1 MTALPTRRQ
10 EAWRY
15 ADLKTL
21 AMLWPARNQRHRTL
35 AGASVMLDERIIGGG
50 WRDERVA
57 IDIGADGQL
66 DGVIEQAMDTDG
78 VATQIYAITL
88 GAGATADLT
97 IINSGG
103 RYGRLALD
111 ISLHEGA
118 ALTLGGAIV
127 GDGDQ
132 TLEIITHVRHLGP
145 NATSRQ
151 TVRAVLG
158 GRAVGS
164 YLGQVAVAR
173 EAQKT
178 DAEQSFKA
186 LLLAR
191 GATANAKPE
200 LEIFADDVK
209 CAHGASVGELD
220 KAALFYLVSRGIPPR
235 EAQALLA
242 QAFVDDAITALPEG
256 AARAALL
263 ARLAALVEAY

>member
-21 AMLWPARNQRHRTL
+21 EGLWPDRALVAREL
-35 AGASVMLDERIIGGG
+35 SGAAINLDERIDGSG
-50 WRDERVA
+50 WRDEEVTVRVA
-57 IDIGADGQL
+57 AGGRL
-66 DGVIEQAMDTDG
+66 TGLIEQAMDEEG
-78 VATQIYAITL
+78 VATQLYRITL
-88 GAGATADLT
+88 DEGAEADLT
-97 IINSGG
+97 LLNHGG

-111 ISLHEGA
+111 ISLHQGA
-118 ALTLGGAIV
+118 RLTLGGAIV
-127 GDGDQ
+127 GGGEQ
-132 TLEIITHVRHLGP
+132 TLEIVTHVRHLGP
-145 NATSRQ
+145 DAVSEQ

-209 CAHGASVGELD
+209 CAHGASIGELD
-220 KAALFYLVSRGIPPR
+220 KAALFYLESRGIAPR
-235 EAQALLA
+235 DAQALLA
-242 QAFVDDAITALPEG
+242 QAFVDDAIVALAEG
-256 AARAALL
+256 PARAALL
-263 ARLAALVEAY
+263 ARLAALVEAA

>member
-1 MTALPTRRQ
+1 MTALPTRRN

-21 AMLWPARNQRHRTL
+21 GALWPERHETVRSLNGKSLTL
-35 AGASVMLDERIIGGG
+35 DDRITGSG
-50 WRDERVA
+50 WTNERVE
-57 IDIGADGQL
+57 ITITDGGTL
-66 DGVIEQAMDTDG
+66 TGTIEQAMDADG
-78 VATQIYAITL
+78 VTTQLYSIIL
-88 GAGATADLT
+88 SAGATADLT
-97 IINSGG
+97 ILNSGG

-127 GDGDQ
+127 GGGQ
-132 TLEIITHVRHLGP
+132 QALEIITHVRHLGP
-145 NATSRQ
+145 NTTSRQ

-158 GRAVGS
+158 GTATGS

-173 EAQKT
+173 AAQKT

-186 LLLAR
+186 LLLGR

-220 KAALFYLVSRGIPPR
+220 KTALFYLESRGIPPMQA
-235 EAQALLA
+235 EALLA
-242 QAFVDDAITALPEG
+242 QAFVDDAITALPEC
-256 AARAALL
+256 AARDALL
-263 ARLAALVEAY
+263 ARLAALVSAR

>member
-21 AMLWPARNQRHRTL
+21 ASLWPGRNQQHRAM
-35 AGASVMLDERIIGGG
+35 AGAAVSLDERIIGAG

-57 IDIGADGQL
+57 IDIVAGGRL
-66 DGVIEQAMDTDG
+66 DGIIEQAMDADG
-78 VATQIYAITL
+78 VSTQIYLMKLA
-88 GAGATADLT
+88 AGAAADLT

-111 ISLHEGA
+111 ISLEAGA
-118 ALTLGGAIV
+118 QLTLGGAIV
-127 GDGDQ
+127 GGADQ
-132 TLEIITHVRHLGP
+132 VLEIITHVRHLGP

-164 YLGQVAVAR
+164 YLGQVAVSRA
-173 EAQKT
+173 AQKT

-220 KAALFYLVSRGIPPR
+220 KAALFYLNSRGIAPR
-235 EAQALLA
+235 DAQALLA
-242 QAFVDDAITALPEG
+242 QAFVDDAITGLPEG
-256 AARAALL
+256 DARDALL
-263 ARLAALVEAY
+263 ARLAALVEAH